1 MCNMKNCRTIFVYL
15 LFIIDFVLLTTIQ
28 AMPVK
33 DERPSSIHKVLQA
46 DSFERKANKTSLNER
61 VDYTEQFKSNLS
73 AADNNIKITRLFGNK
88 EVSGYD
94 PQNSRTQA
102 HIDKKNTDNST
113 DLSESYQKFDHVNKN
128 KTSGTNK
135 EIDVAYKALT
145 KIINQETEKQTIAV
159 TNERKEKENGIT
171 NIDRANLIKDMHTD
185 FTYSSEEEGLQ
196 GEPIQASAIE
206 LQSDAR
212 HNDGAMALQNSE
224 NADSDLEEPSSRILV
239 TVMKRSSR
247 HWEPWELN
255 TSKCNSDIIIF
266 SDKTKC

>member
-1 MCNMKNCRTIFVYL
+1 MKNCRTISVYL
-15 LFIIDFVLLTTIQ
+15 LFIIDFVLLTTIH
-28 AMPVK
+28 AMPVN

-46 DSFERKANKTSLNER
+46 NSFERKANKTSINER
-61 VDYTEQFKSNLS
+61 VDYTEQFKSNPS
-73 AADNNIKITRLFGNK
+73 AADNNIKIPRLFGNK

-94 PQNSRTQA
+94 RQNSRSQA

-145 KIINQETEKQTIAV
+145 KKINQETEKQTIAV

-171 NIDRANLIKDMHTD
+171 NIDRANFIKDMHVDITH
-185 FTYSSEEEGLQ
+185 SSEDSLQ
-196 GEPIQASAIE
+196 RGPKPVLATEQKK
-206 LQSDAR
+206 DAR

-255 TSKCNSDIIIF
+255 TSKCNSDIIIC

>member
-1 MCNMKNCRTIFVYL
+1 
-15 LFIIDFVLLTTIQ
+15 
-28 AMPVK
+28 MPVK
-33 DERPSSIHKVLQA
+33 DERPSSIHKVLQTG
-46 DSFERKANKTSLNER
+46 SFERKANKTSINER
-61 VDYTEQFKSNLS
+61 VDYTKHFKSNPS
-73 AADNNIKITRLFGNK
+73 AADNNIKITDIFGKK
-88 EVSGYD
+88 EVRGYD
-94 PQNSRTQA
+94 PQNSPTQA
-102 HIDKKNTDNST
+102 ILDKKNTDNST
-113 DLSESYQKFDHVNKN
+113 DLSESYQTFGHVNKN

-135 EIDVAYKALT
+135 EIDAAYKALT
-145 KIINQETEKQTIAV
+145 TIINMETEKQTIAV
-159 TNERKEKENGIT
+159 TNKRKGKENGIT
-171 NIDRANLIKDMHTD
+171 NIERANLIKDMHTD

-255 TSKCNSDIIIF
+255 TSKCNSDIIIC